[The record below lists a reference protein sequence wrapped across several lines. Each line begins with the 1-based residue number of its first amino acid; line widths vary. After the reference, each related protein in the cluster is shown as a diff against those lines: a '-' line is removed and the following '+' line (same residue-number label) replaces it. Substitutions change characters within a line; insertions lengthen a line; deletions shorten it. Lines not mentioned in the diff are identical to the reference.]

1 MCLMCLSYQT
11 FARNLEKVY
20 QLAIAYNLVAVR
32 ERGEYWGVGD
42 AWNKRLITF
51 RFYQKRCRELA

>member
-20 QLAIAYNLVAVR
+20 QLAIAYNLVAVW
-32 ERGEYWGVGD
+32 ERGNCKFTGEWGGMPGIN
-42 AWNKRLITF
+42 A
-51 RFYQKRCRELA
+51 